1 MNILFIHQNF
11 PAQFKYL
18 APALSLKGH
27 NVKAL
32 LINNSSRNSRSN
44 VNLSDNDKLPSCY
57 QNVELSYYVVNRSTS
72 QSIHPWCNDFETK
85 VIRAEAS
92 YKAFKILRNR
102 GFVPDLVIAHH
113 GWGEAMFVKEVWPST
128 TLSLYCEFFYQV
140 KGADFRFDPE
150 FPETEDS
157 VCRIQLKNLNHLF
170 HCNQADAAIS
180 PTKWQASTFP
190 SPFKEKISVIHDGID
205 TKILA
210 PDKSSNLVIN
220 NARKFTSEDEI
231 ITFVNRNLEPYRGFH
246 IFMRSLPDLLRRKPN
261 ANIFV
266 VGGASVSYGQAA
278 PKGQSWKE
286 IFINEVR
293 SSVPDEDWSRV
304 YFLGQIPYEYFI
316 NLLQISSV
324 HVYFTYPF
332 VLSWS
337 LLEAMSIA
345 CPIVASNTKPLLEVI
360 KHNYNGRLIDFFDV
374 SGLTE
379 EIIYLLDNPKE
390 ARRLGNNARKFA
402 IDNYDLNSVCL
413 PKQIEWVNSLL

>member
-11 PAQFKYL
+11 PAQFKFL
-18 APALSLKGH
+18 APKLSAIGH

-32 LINNSSRNSRSN
+32 LINNGTRNSRSN
-44 VNLSDNDKLPSCY
+44 VNLSDANKLPSSY
-57 QNVELSYYVVNRSTS
+57 KNVELNYYSVHRSTS
-72 QSIHPWCNDFETK
+72 ESIHPWCQDFETK
-85 VIRAEAS
+85 VIRAEGC
-92 YKAFKILRNR
+92 YKALILLRNQ

-113 GWGEAMFVKEVWPST
+113 GWGESMFVKDVWPST
-128 TLSLYCEFFYQV
+128 PLALYCEFFYQV
-140 KGADFRFDPE
+140 NGADFNFDPE
-150 FPETEDS
+150 FPHLEEDNCS
-157 VCRIQLKNLNHLF
+157 LQLKNVNHLV
-170 HCNQADAAIS
+170 HCHQADAGIS

-205 TKILA
+205 TNILA
-210 PDKSSNLVIN
+210 PDKSSSVVIN
-220 NARKFTSEDEI
+220 NKQKFTAANEI

-246 IFMRSLPDLLRRKPN
+246 IFMRALPELLKRKPN
-261 ANIFV
+261 ANVFL

-278 PKGQSWKE
+278 PNGKSWKD

-293 SSVPDEDWSRV
+293 PSIPDKDWSRV
-304 YFLGQIPYEYFI
+304 YFLGQIPYECFI

-324 HVYFTYPF
+324 HVYLTYPF

-337 LLEAMSIA
+337 LLESMSIG
-345 CPIVASNTKPLLEVI
+345 CPIIASNTKPLLEVI
-360 KHNYNGRLIDFFDV
+360 KHNHNGRLIDFFDV
-374 SGLTE
+374 RALTK
-379 EIIYLLDNPKE
+379 EIIYLLDNPQE